1 MTEKLRQL
9 VDALREELQQYGE
22 ALALLDQQQELI
34 RSHAVPQLAE
44 VVQAVN
50 NQMETIRQAREYRSS
65 LARELA
71 GLLQMDA
78 QNSTLTEISQ
88 FVPDEY
94 RLQINALV
102 EENNKLLVRVRQR
115 VRQNHLMLARSM
127 ELIQRVLDGLLS
139 TARTSMYD
147 DSGLL
152 AKHLIGHRSLWNT
165 VA

>member
-1 MTEKLRQL
+1 
-9 VDALREELQQYGE
+9 
-22 ALALLDQQQELI
+22 
-34 RSHAVPQLAE
+34 
-44 VVQAVN
+44 
-50 NQMETIRQAREYRSS
+50 
-65 LARELA
+65 
-71 GLLQMDA
+71 MDE

-115 VRQNHLMLARSM
+115 VRQNHLMLARSVD
-127 ELIQRVLDGLLS
+127 LIQRVLDGLLS